1 MPSPELYRVSHEEAL
16 PTTLSYK
23 LLEKNVEAAR
33 LQQKLKVGQYLPT
46 VGIGAGYMYHNL
58 LDKDRPFG
66 MVFATVA
73 IPISDWWGGSHADPE
88 AKASGEGGRVFPP
101 KRQ

>member
-1 MPSPELYRVSHEEAL
+1 M
-16 PTTLSYK
+16 
-23 LLEKNVEAAR
+23 EAAR

-73 IPISDWWGGSHADPE
+73 IPISDWWGGLARHPE